1 MPMNKESDL
10 KVESSDTNPT
20 VVVVSFP
27 EKSSAEVLFAAQCV
41 STGRKHREREGLEK
55 KQGNIRQF
63 RMLAFNPTA
72 KEVTRNDLQG
82 YYRVSIVLVKS
93 LEEKTKMCYS
103 HHEKYQLTIVL

>member
-27 EKSSAEVLFAAQCV
+27 EKSSAEVLFAAQGV

-82 YYRVSIVLVKS
+82 IIELVLCQSRVWRK
-93 LEEKTKMCYS
+93 KTKMCYF